1 MGHLQG
7 FLFNFPGD
15 DLIAGS
21 PAFAYTGF
29 QRKRKEGTLMVFR
42 SRVPHFVLMLTI
54 FMLGPSLAALGYA
67 QNGNQ
72 KNNSPAYLVREVHHQ
87 LVMLPYYSIFD
98 NLEYK
103 INGYTVELTGEVTD
117 PSLKSSAE
125 NVVKKIEGV
134 EKVTN
139 NIKVL
144 PPSTE
149 DDHIRRAEYRAIYGF
164 GPLNKY
170 ALQAIGPIHIIVD
183 SGRVTLEG
191 VVDSEADKNMAN
203 VRANGVPGVFSV
215 TNNLRVE
222 SQER

>member
-1 MGHLQG
+1 
-7 FLFNFPGD
+7 
-15 DLIAGS
+15 
-21 PAFAYTGF
+21 
-29 QRKRKEGTLMVFR
+29 MVFR
-42 SRVPHFVLMLTI
+42 NRVPHFVLMLTV
-54 FMLGPSLAALGYA
+54 LTAVPSLAALGFA

-72 KNNSPAYLVREVHHQ
+72 KHNTPAYLVREVHHQ

-103 INGYTVELTGEVTD
+103 VNGYTVELMGEVTN

-125 NVVKKIEGV
+125 NVVKRIEGV
-134 EKVTN
+134 QKVTN

-144 PPSTE
+144 PPSSE

-164 GPLNKY
+164 EPLNKY

-183 SGRVTLEG
+183 SGHVTLEG

-203 VRANGVPGVFSV
+203 LRANGVPGVFSV
-215 TNNLRVE
+215 KNNLRVE
-222 SQER
+222 SKEK

>member
-1 MGHLQG
+1 
-7 FLFNFPGD
+7 
-15 DLIAGS
+15 
-21 PAFAYTGF
+21 
-29 QRKRKEGTLMVFR
+29 MVFR
-42 SRVPHFVLMLTI
+42 NRVPHFVLMFTI
-54 FMLGPSLAALGYA
+54 LMMGPSLAALGST

-72 KNNSPAYLVREVHHQ
+72 RNNAPAYLVREVRHQ
-87 LVMLPYYSIFD
+87 LVMLPYYTIFD

-103 INGYTVELTGEVTD
+103 VNGYTVELMGEVTN
-117 PSLKSSAE
+117 PNLKSSAE
-125 NVVKKIEGV
+125 NVVKRIEGV
-134 EKVTN
+134 QKVIN

-164 GPLNKY
+164 EPLNKY

-183 SGRVTLEG
+183 AGHVTLDG

-203 VRANGVPGVFSV
+203 MRANGVPGVFSV

-222 SQER
+222 SQEK